1 MHRLRWS
8 LVMAAGT
15 SALKATWTMAPTGPS
30 ARSGACAA
38 ADGSSMYLFGGYVE
52 LADTSRSV
60 TNDLWRFDG
69 GEWRLVAPAGPD
81 APPARLC
88 ATLAHAG
95 DALVLMG
102 GWDGADGFF
111 DDVWTFREGTWTREA
126 ATLPGPR
133 SRHAACTLPDGR
145 VVAVTHREVFVYD
158 PSDGSVSIQETSG
171 AAPSSRGLHAMARV
185 SNSVVVTC
193 GAAQSGEMTGDA
205 YVLDC
210 DTWTWRAL
218 SATGPEPRAA
228 GAAAPLDDNRVLL
241 VGGAAR
247 LAPPLAG
254 LAPLD
259 DVWCLD
265 VEADAWT
272 RVETNAG
279 FGPRNAHVLCRLG
292 DGGFVVNGGWV
303 PFVRTYDDTLR
314 LEVDSS

>member
-1 MHRLRWS
+1 M
-8 LVMAAGT
+8 MAAGT

-38 ADGSSMYLFGGYVE
+38 ADGAGAYVFGGYVE
-52 LADTSRSV
+52 QADMSRSV

-69 GEWRLVAPAGPD
+69 GDWRLVAPAAPD

-88 ATLAHAG
+88 ATLAHTG

-111 DDVWTFREGTWTREA
+111 DDVWTFREGAWTRED

-158 PSDGSVSIQETSG
+158 PSDRSVSIQETSG

-185 SNSVVVTC
+185 GSNSLVVTC

-210 DTWTWRAL
+210 DTWEWRAL

-247 LAPPLAG
+247 YDMLG

-265 VEADAWT
+265 VEEDTWT
-272 RVETNAG
+272 RVEPNSG

-292 DGGFVVNGGWV
+292 DGGFVVNGGWK
-303 PFVRTYDDTLR
+303 PFVSTYDDTLR
-314 LEVDSS
+314 LEVASS